1 LGRAFPA
8 PNTPSPSQ
16 WWRGRILAI
25 SCPSDFKFRAKNNLR
40 DDQTLNPIDVSP
52 QPSKVKPLGQ
62 LHPLTRL
69 DGALAVICFFVSLAL
84 YIRTLAPGVLAGDSV
99 EFETLASTLGM
110 THPPGYPIY
119 LLIAK
124 LFTFLPVGNIA
135 YRVNLLSAVF
145 AALALALLYLDGRLL
160 AGWRLAAL
168 AAVYAL
174 GINGL
179 FWLHAVIAELYT
191 GAAVLVAAEVLLLL
205 LWRQKD
211 RGSYLFVAGLLGGL
225 SLGIH
230 STVAL
235 MAPAVI
241 VYLLLTARRRQAW
254 LSALGGAALGVA
266 LYVAGF
272 LLLDAINAPSSYYTS
287 VVRPSL
293 SVWGLTAADFNNPLK
308 RMLFQLEARQFRSLM
323 FNQPLA
329 TTWANAKRY
338 FSASWFWDIFVGLGL
353 AALFVRRWRE
363 GVLLTLAWGAML
375 IFIFNYAIFDI
386 VVFYIPTMVFWF
398 LTAACGLGVL
408 WEGMV
413 WLVRRAPADW
423 IKKGASLAVNLAGLC
438 LLAGLLWP
446 VPTYAQKAI
455 RNGLIF
461 QSGLPDTQ
469 VNPQRA
475 IAGKMIDGLEDN
487 AIVFTKWMN
496 LYLDYYVAHVERGR
510 TGITFIQY
518 DPQSQAGVTDAAESL
533 LAFINSNLDQRP
545 MYITEYWPA
554 LHGHFKLV
562 EQPGMVKL
570 YKIERLTNP

>member
-1 LGRAFPA
+1 
-8 PNTPSPSQ
+8 
-16 WWRGRILAI
+16 
-25 SCPSDFKFRAKNNLR
+25 
-40 DDQTLNPIDVSP
+40 LNPTDVSP
-52 QPSKVKPLGQ
+52 QPSKGKQLGQ

-69 DGALAVICFFVSLAL
+69 DGMLAAICFLAGLAL

-99 EFETLASTLGM
+99 EFQTLASTLGM
-110 THPPGYPIY
+110 THPPGYPVY

-124 LFTFLPVGNIA
+124 LFTFLPVGDIA

-160 AGWRLAAL
+160 VGWRLPVL
-168 AAVYAL
+168 GAVYAL

-179 FWLHAVIAELYT
+179 FWIHAVIAELYT
-191 GAAVLVAAEVLLLL
+191 GAAALVAAEVLLLL
-205 LWRQKD
+205 LWRQKN
-211 RGSYLFVAGLLGGL
+211 RGGYLFVAGLLGGL

-266 LYVAGF
+266 LYVGGF
-272 LLLDAINAPSSYYTS
+272 MLLDAINAPSSYYTS

-293 SVWGLTAADFNNPLK
+293 SVWGLTAADFNNPLQ

-323 FNQPLA
+323 FNQSLA
-329 TTWANAKRY
+329 TIWANAKRY
-338 FSASWFWDIFVGLGL
+338 FSASWFWDFLLGLGL
-353 AALFVRRWRE
+353 VSLFIRRWRE
-363 GVLLTLAWGAML
+363 GVLITLAWCAML

-386 VVFYIPTMVFWF
+386 VVFYIPTFVFWF
-398 LTAACGLGVL
+398 LAAACGLGVL
-408 WEGMV
+408 CEGV
-413 WLVRRAPADW
+413 AWLIRRAPSDW
-423 IKKGASLAVNLAGLC
+423 IKKRASLAANLAGLC

-455 RNGLIF
+455 RTGLLL
-461 QSGLPDTQ
+461 QSGLPDTR
-469 VNPQRA
+469 VNPQRV
-475 IAGKMIDGLEDN
+475 IAGKMMDGLEDN

-510 TGITFIQY
+510 TGITFIQF
-518 DPQSQAGVTDAAESL
+518 DPQSQAGVTEAAESL
-533 LAFINSNLDQRP
+533 LAFIDSNLDQRP
-545 MYITEYWPA
+545 MYITEYWPG
-554 LHGHFKLV
+554 LSGHFKLV

>member
-1 LGRAFPA
+1 MNLDDIA
-8 PNTPSPSQ
+8 PKSATVEPSGS
-16 WWRGRILAI
+16 
-25 SCPSDFKFRAKNNLR
+25 
-40 DDQTLNPIDVSP
+40 
-52 QPSKVKPLGQ
+52 

-69 DGALAVICFFVSLAL
+69 DAALAAVCFFAGLGL
-84 YIRTLAPGVLAGDSV
+84 YIHTLAPGVLAGDSV

-110 THPPGYPIY
+110 THPPGYPVY

-124 LFTFLPVGNIA
+124 LFTFLPVGDIA

-145 AALALALLYLDGRLL
+145 AALALALLYLNGRLL
-160 AGWRLAAL
+160 AGWRLPAL
-168 AAVYAL
+168 AAVYGL

-191 GAAVLVAAEVLLLL
+191 GAAALVAAEVLLLL
-205 LWRQKD
+205 LWRQK
-211 RGSYLFVAGLLGGL
+211 GWAGYLFAAGLLGGL

-235 MAPAVI
+235 MAPAAI
-241 VYLLLTARRRQAW
+241 VYLLLTTRRRKDW
-254 LSALGGAALGVA
+254 LNAIGGAVLGVA

-272 LLLDAINAPSSYYTS
+272 MLLDAINAPSSYYAS

-293 SVWGLTAADFNNPLK
+293 SVWGLTAADINNPFK

-329 TTWANAKRY
+329 TTFANAEQY
-338 FSASWFWDIFVGLGL
+338 FSAPWIFLFLPALGL
-353 AALFVRRWRE
+353 IVLFARRWRE

-386 VVFYIPTMVFWF
+386 VVFYIPTFVFWS
-398 LTAACGLGVL
+398 LAAACGLGSL
-408 WEGMV
+408 CEGV
-413 WLVRRAPADW
+413 AWLVRRVPLNWVKEHAALT
-423 IKKGASLAVNLAGLC
+423 ANLAGLC
-438 LLAGLLWP
+438 LVAGLLWP
-446 VPTYAQKAI
+446 VPSYAQKAI
-455 RNGLIF
+455 RTGQLF
-461 QSGLPDTQ
+461 QPGLPDTRL
-469 VNPQRA
+469 NPQR
-475 IAGKMIDGLEDN
+475 IATGRMIDGLEDN

-510 TGITFIQY
+510 TGITFIQF
-518 DPQSQAGVTDAAESL
+518 DPQSQAGETQAAESL

-545 MYITEYWPA
+545 MYITEYWPG
-554 LHGHFKLV
+554 LSGQYKLV
-562 EQPGMVKL
+562 AQPGLVKL